1 MEQVELLLEHY
12 GIAAGLV
19 LIVIGIAV
27 RWGRHGQNTVELQAR
42 SGGVVVGRNNS
53 GSISTGNSA
62 GAESKPSRDWID
74 VSTAIVAIFGAI
86 IAALA
91 WYLPRSPQ

>member
-1 MEQVELLLEHY
+1 MEQVELLLENY
-12 GIAAGLV
+12 GIAAGLA

-27 RWGRHGQNTVELQAR
+27 RWGRHRQRVVELQAC
-42 SGGVVVGRNNS
+42 SGGVVIGRDNS

-62 GAESKPSRDWID
+62 SAESKPSRDWID
-74 VSTAIVAIFGAI
+74 VSTAIVAIAGAI